1 MEHFDAIL
9 IGGGLSGIAAG
20 YRLQYDLKGKTYII
34 LEGRD
39 TIGGTWDLF
48 RLFLLKLLLII
59 LTQLLKV
66 SWDSLR

>member
-1 MEHFDAIL
+1 MEHFDAIV

-20 YRLQYDLKGKTYII
+20 YRLQYDLKDKTYVI

-48 RLFLLKLLLII
+48 RFLIFKS
-59 LTQLLKV
+59 Q
-66 SWDSLR
+66 